1 MKFLPADFQ
10 IVDNFNSIPLPSHI
24 LLSSLPHLLIL
35 NKITFFFNL
44 NWYLKRF
51 FSHMFPEISHLLQK
65 HFPEMKYKKSL
76 IEDTK
81 EVTRSLKS
89 KKYNGQK
96 KKDKRT
102 NNNLRNTTHKTKD
115 RATRTPIETG
125 GELICSGFYM
135 IPFSHY
141 IVTCLQLT
149 QTLNVIYN
157 QASNAFFSLLYKA
170 SGHIFS

>member
-24 LLSSLPHLLIL
+24 LLSSLRHLLIL

-51 FSHMFPEISHLLQK
+51 FSHLFPEISHLLQK

-81 EVTRSLKS
+81 EVTSSRKS
-89 KKYNGQK
+89 KIP
-96 KKDKRT
+96 KR
-102 NNNLRNTTHKTKD
+102 
-115 RATRTPIETG
+115 
-125 GELICSGFYM
+125 
-135 IPFSHY
+135 
-141 IVTCLQLT
+141 
-149 QTLNVIYN
+149 
-157 QASNAFFSLLYKA
+157 
-170 SGHIFS
+170 